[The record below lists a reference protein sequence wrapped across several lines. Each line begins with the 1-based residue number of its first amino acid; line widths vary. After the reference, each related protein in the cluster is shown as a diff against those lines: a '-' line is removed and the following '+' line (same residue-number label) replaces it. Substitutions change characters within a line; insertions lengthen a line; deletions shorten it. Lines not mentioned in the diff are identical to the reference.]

1 MSNLW
6 KGKRN
11 MTKVLSLFAAA
22 VAAVFSFAAV
32 PEIASA
38 QVTVLGWPGG
48 SEETALRA
56 AVESYNALPGTAADN
71 KVQLLFFNRD
81 GFYDKL
87 QADMAAGSNAFDIN
101 VIATYSIGRYAPFME
116 PIDLGPDA
124 EKVFGKTILETMQF
138 DGKQYGVPTDLSL
151 HFMYYRKDLIDA
163 LMNDTHAKARYAQI
177 SQAHLGKTLEPK
189 DPDKWSWDDWAAT
202 ALYFT
207 KSVNPDSP
215 VRYGTVLQMKNLLF
229 NMMVFQSLP
238 RSYGANWTDESG
250 KVILVDSPAYRTGLE
265 LYKKLYD
272 AGATPKDS
280 LSYEYPETN
289 AAWASGQVATALQW
303 NAAASEL
310 TNPDKDPAVASDTA
324 FVAPPAGPNGRK
336 DHIHGLGLGLNKNSK
351 HKEGA
356 IRFLSWLATEDAVL
370 IYAKAGGSPG
380 LAPSVVEKIA
390 SDRPDLVKLGQFAG
404 SYGYVMRGATSA
416 SALSVYEAQ
425 AKEFTAYWAGQ
436 KSLDAALSATKKSMT
451 DLLK

>member
-1 MSNLW
+1 
-6 KGKRN
+6 
-11 MTKVLSLFAAA
+11 MTTLRSFFTAGVASALLFAM
-22 VAAVFSFAAV
+22 V
-32 PEIASA
+32 PSVASA
-38 QVTVLGWPGG
+38 EVTVLGWPGG
-48 SEETALRA
+48 AEETALRS
-56 AVESYNALPGTAADN
+56 AVDTYNGLPTTAAAD
-71 KVQLLFFNRD
+71 KVDLLFFNRD
-81 GFYDKL
+81 GFFDKL
-87 QADMAAGSNAFDIN
+87 QADLAAGTDAFDIN
-101 VIATYSIGRYAPFME
+101 LIATYSIGRYAPFME
-116 PIDLGPDA
+116 PVDLGADA
-124 EKVFGKTILETMQF
+124 EKVFGNTILETMQF

-163 LMNDTHAKARYAQI
+163 LMQDDAGKKTYTEIAQKY
-177 SQAHLGKTLEPK
+177 LGKPLEAK
-189 DPDKWSWDDWAAT
+189 DPDSWTWEDWAAT

-250 KVILVDSPAYRTGLE
+250 KVTVDSPAYRAGLE

-289 AAWASGQVATALQW
+289 AAWTSGQVATALQW

-310 TNPDKDPAVASDTA
+310 MSPEKSPAVAEDTA
-324 FVAPPAGPNGRK
+324 VVAPPAGPDGRK
-336 DHIHGLGLGLNKNSK
+336 VHIHGLGLGLNKNSK
-351 HKEGA
+351 NKEGA
-356 IRFLSWLATEDAVL
+356 TKFLKWLATENAAL
-370 IYAKAGGSPG
+370 AYAKAGGSPG
-380 LAPSVVEKIA
+380 LTPAIVDKIA
-390 SDRPDLVKLGQFAG
+390 ADRPDLVQLGQFAG

-416 SALSVYEAQ
+416 NALSVYEVQ

-436 KSLDAALSATKKSMT
+436 KDLDSALAATTQGMT